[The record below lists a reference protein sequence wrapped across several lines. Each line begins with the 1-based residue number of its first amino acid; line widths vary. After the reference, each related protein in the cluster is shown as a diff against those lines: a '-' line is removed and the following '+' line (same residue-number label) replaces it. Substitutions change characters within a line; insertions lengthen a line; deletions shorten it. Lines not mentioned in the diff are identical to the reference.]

1 MKILCVSNT
10 SFFLYNFARGLMKS
24 LRDAGFQV
32 VAVAPHDPFSAKLE
46 EERFRVVPLH
56 QLDRKSSSP
65 LDDARLLGELFQIYR
80 RERPDL
86 VLQFTIKVNV
96 YGSIAARLA
105 GTNSICT
112 VTGLG
117 WLFTDKGLKARLGS
131 LGYKALYKIAFSS
144 SAHVVFLNRDD
155 RAFFLKNRLVKN
167 NDSSVIPGSGVNT
180 EVFHPGL
187 CEERNNNRALL
198 ADVPPSAASFL
209 LIGRMLSDKGVRE
222 FVEAA
227 AIVKK
232 SQPDAQFFLLGP
244 MDKENRSA
252 IPDEVIAD
260 WQHKG
265 LVHYLGRTDDVR
277 PFICGSDVVVLPSYR
292 EGVPSSLLEAM
303 AMGKPVITTDAPGCR
318 EVVENGKNGYTAPV
332 KNAARLA
339 DCMFRF
345 MELPR
350 LEREAMGDYARA
362 KVLREFDEKIV
373 TEAYLQLV
381 KMHYARKTAS
391 YVP

>member
-1 MKILCVSNT
+1 MAVHRKVLLVSNT
-10 SFFLYNFARGLMKS
+10 SFFLHNFLFGLMKE
-24 LRDAGFQV
+24 LKKENLDV
-32 VAVAPHDPFSAKLE
+32 VAAA
-46 EERFRVVPLH
+46 
-56 QLDRKSSSP
+56 P
-65 LDDARLLGELFQIYR
+65 LDVFSERLREQGIPLIPVARLNRKGSNPLEDFLLMMELHRMYQ

-86 VLQFTIKVNV
+86 VLHFTIKLNV

-131 LGYKALYKIAFSS
+131 LGYKALYKIAFSFS
-144 SAHVVFLNRDD
+144 RHVVFLNKDD

-167 NDSSVIPGSGVNT
+167 GDSSVIPGSGVNT
-180 EVFHPGL
+180 EIFHPGF
-187 CEERNNNRALL
+187 CEKSTNSTVLP
-198 ADVPPSAASFL
+198 ADAPSSVASFL

-227 AIVKK
+227 SIVKR

-252 IPDEVIAD
+252 IPEEVIAD
-260 WQHKG
+260 WQHQG
-265 LVHYLGRTDDVR
+265 LVRYLGRTDDVR
-277 PFICGSDVVVLPSYR
+277 PFICGSNVVVLPSYR

-318 EVVENGKNGYTAPV
+318 EVVEDGRNGYLAPV
-332 KNAARLA
+332 RDAARLA
-339 DCMFRF
+339 DCMLRF
-345 MELPR
+345 VELPDV
-350 LEREAMGDYARA
+350 ERQRMGNYARA

-381 KMHYARKTAS
+381 KNALRA
-391 YVP
+391 